1 MKEEILREDLNPAQ
15 AEAALTIEGP
25 LLIIAGAGSG
35 KTRATTYRIAYM
47 LSQGIEEK
55 NILALTFTNKAAG
68 EMRDRIENL
77 LGKKTK
83 SLQILTFHAFG
94 LFLLRQNAKKLGYKS
109 KFSIYDSSDKLELIK
124 EVAEHQEI
132 MLVGSEANYMADLFS
147 RIKNGQSQWEGDDIL
162 FKPLFEEYESF
173 LKLYNA
179 FDFDDLISKSL
190 LLLKKNPEILKH
202 YQNRYQYILVDEFQ
216 DTSLEQYELLSLL
229 AREHSNLCCV
239 GDDDQSIYSWRGAN
253 YENIRLLEKDFPFIK
268 EIKLEQNYRSTQL
281 ILEAANAVIRHNQ
294 ERKDKSLWSDKK
306 EGKAIAFSRPAN
318 ESEEALFIAQQI
330 QWLALH
336 ESTSF
341 SEVAILVRTNSL
353 FREIEIALRSLGIE
367 YQISGGSSFFQKKE
381 IKDVIAYL
389 RVMVNPNDDFSLLR
403 ILNTPRRGIG
413 KETLQLMRQIADKK
427 EQSLYESLKSLLFN
441 SDNIPLSEKAILNI
455 QEFIALLE
463 EYENQFED
471 SEDSY
476 SHILKSFL
484 VDLGY
489 FDFCFQESTSEAQG
503 EYRIKNLD
511 FFLSM
516 MSRWEAKRER
526 NERDLEVFL
535 NMISLQTREDNEES
549 KEDQVSLMTIHA
561 SKGLEWDIVFLA
573 GVEEEILPH
582 NKTIREEESLI
593 EEERRLFYVALTR
606 ARKRVVMTAVES
618 RKKGKESSFT
628 LPSRF
633 IEEIP
638 THLIEK
644 EGEGE
649 PLTREEIQEVF
660 KKFFKQREEKIKS

>member
-1 MKEEILREDLNPAQ
+1 MRKDILEKNLNPAQ

-35 KTRATTYRIAYM
+35 KTRVTTYRIAYM

-68 EMRDRIENL
+68 EMRDRIEKI
-77 LGKKTK
+77 LGRKVKN
-83 SLQILTFHAFG
+83 LQILTFHAFG
-94 LFLLRQNAKKLGYKS
+94 LFLLRQNSKKLGYKP

-132 MLVGSEANYMADLFS
+132 MLVGSEATYMADLFS
-147 RIKNGQSQWEGDDIL
+147 RIKNGQSQWEGEDIL

-179 FDFDDLISKSL
+179 FDFDDLISKSIL
-190 LLLKKNPEILKH
+190 LLNENREILRH
-202 YQNRYQYILVDEFQ
+202 YQSRYQYILVDEFQ
-216 DTSLEQYELLSLL
+216 DTSLEQYELLRLL
-229 AREHSNLCCV
+229 SQERGNICCV

-253 YENIRLLEKDFPFIK
+253 YENIRLLEKDFPSLK

-281 ILEAANAVIRHNQ
+281 ILEAANSVIRHNQ
-294 ERKDKSLWSDKK
+294 ERKEKELWSEKK
-306 EGKAIAFSRPAN
+306 EGKAIAFGRPAN
-318 ESEEALFIAQQI
+318 EVEEALFIAKQI
-330 QWLALH
+330 QWLALN
-336 ESTSF
+336 ENTSF

-353 FREIEIALRSLGIE
+353 FREIEIALRSIGIN

-381 IKDVIAYL
+381 IKDIIAYL

-413 KETLQLMRQIADKK
+413 KETLQVMRQIADKK
-427 EQSLYESLKSLLFN
+427 DQSLYESMKSLLFY
-441 SDNIPLSEKAILNI
+441 SDDIQLPERAITSI
-455 QEFIALLE
+455 QEFVALLE
-463 EYENQFED
+463 EYENQFEF
-471 SEDSY
+471 SEESY

-484 VDLGY
+484 IDLGY
-489 FDFCFQESTSEAQG
+489 FDFCVQESSSEAQG
-503 EYRIKNLD
+503 EYRLKNLE

-526 NERDLEVFL
+526 SERELEVFL
-535 NMISLQTREDNEES
+535 NMISLQTKEDNEEL
-549 KEDQVSLMTIHA
+549 KEDRVSLMTIHA

-573 GVEEEILPH
+573 GMEEEIIPH
-582 NKTIREEESLI
+582 NKTILEDENLI

-606 ARKRVVMTAVES
+606 ARKRIVITAVES
-618 RKKGKESSFT
+618 RRKGRESSSII
-628 LPSRF
+628 PSRF

-638 THLIEK
+638 PHLIER
-644 EGEGE
+644 EGEGK
-649 PLTREEIQEVF
+649 PLSQEEIQELF
-660 KKFFKQREEKIKS
+660 KKFFQQREGKIKS